1 MDYYELEKKIVK
13 LYSKLLSITKVAYRL
28 DLDSTVISFFLKNA
42 GVKIT
47 RTKNFNRKKEL
58 PIEEIKR
65 LYLEVNMSPLEI
77 AVMYDVSSTTIYTR
91 LKENGVKTKCRPT
104 VLVGM
109 NKELLT
115 QLYVEEKKTAK
126 EIGKMFN
133 TSGSAITYYLH
144 KYEIPIDYKRKGRK
158 K

>member
-91 LKENGVKTKCRPT
+91 LKENGV
-104 VLVGM
+104 
-109 NKELLT
+109 
-115 QLYVEEKKTAK
+115 
-126 EIGKMFN
+126 
-133 TSGSAITYYLH
+133 
-144 KYEIPIDYKRKGRK
+144 
-158 K
+158 